1 MHKNIKLKNPLCIAF
16 PELEPIPLSPPICD
30 VVCNKI
36 CGNILLD
43 NQVMNLEIWK
53 KEIIGEATVSVS
65 VFNSIISN
73 SSIEVTVIRNIGSSV
88 ELVIPPGNTLSTIV
102 NNVRSVIVAHED
114 IGIIE
119 GKYCLE
125 VCFSIS
131 CL

>member
-1 MHKNIKLKNPLCIAF
+1 M
-16 PELEPIPLSPPICD
+16 
-30 VVCNKI
+30 
-36 CGNILLD
+36 
-43 NQVMNLEIWK
+43 
-53 KEIIGEATVSVS
+53 SVS

-102 NNVRSVIVAHED
+102 NNVKSVIVAHED

-125 VCFSIS
+125 VCFAIF